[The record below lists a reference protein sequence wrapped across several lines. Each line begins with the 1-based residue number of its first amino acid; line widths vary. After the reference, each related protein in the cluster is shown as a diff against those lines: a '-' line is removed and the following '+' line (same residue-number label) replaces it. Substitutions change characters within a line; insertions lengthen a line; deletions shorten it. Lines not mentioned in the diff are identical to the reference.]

1 MNQIFTRKKIK
12 CLLYPY
18 EIIATGKDCGLIEF
32 VTDGLSIDYIR
43 KAMQQ
48 QYNRR
53 CDLYDYFRKN
63 YGHVKSK

>member
-43 KAMQQ
+43 KDM
-48 QYNRR
+48 
-53 CDLYDYFRKN
+53 
-63 YGHVKSK
+63 